1 MNYDTTQSTKTDR
14 IRIYVNGTR
23 QTLVAS
29 YNGPHG
35 DHYPTED
42 YVSSN
47 VNINENGVPIIF
59 GALGNGGSY
68 NRFFSGYMAE
78 LNYIDGTN
86 YDASNFGETKEGVW
100 IPKAISGLSYGT
112 HGCRLK
118 FQDSSSLGDDT
129 SGEGNDRTAS
139 NLVASDQVPDSP
151 TNNFCTL
158 NPLYMSDG
166 TTTEGNLRYDN
177 SAWNEVAST
186 FGFSSGK
193 WYFEVRAD
201 AYDSSAQALTVGIRE
216 AGKQQISS
224 GSWWHRNLWSNATN
238 GYVYGVNINGTT
250 EYKISGGSEVSIES
264 SAPEITAN
272 VVIGIAIDLDSA
284 TTSIKYNVDGGT
296 LFTLFE
302 DMEELTYQPAID
314 GYQAQATVNFGQD
327 SSFSGQETA
336 TSNSDANGNGTFHS
350 AVPSG
355 YLALCSANLPE
366 LTIGPNSTTQA
377 DDHFNV
383 VLYTSDNIGAGG
395 TQSVTGVN
403 FQPDWVWIKNRSSN
417 STSHTLYDSNRG
429 TGRHL
434 SSDTSGIEVGLNS
447 EYGYLS
453 AFGSDGFTLTGGS
466 TNANYINQS
475 TNNYVAWCWKLNAG
489 TATAS
494 ASETDNANP
503 AYSQQANATS
513 GLSIITYTG
522 TGANATLPHGLG
534 VAPEMIWVKCRD
546 NSSSSDHWY
555 VYSKYNAT
563 SNPEQYEIYLNLN
576 IPAYIDSSDNTRAWN
591 ATAPTSSVFSIGD
604 IADVNQ
610 DGKSYIAYCFAS
622 VEGYS
627 KMGTIEGNA
636 STDGAVVYT
645 GFRPRYVFIKNIDQT
660 GYEWAVID
668 SERTPTNEMVGY
680 LVINEDVDEDAN
692 YNKIDFL
699 SNGFK
704 IRSAANND
712 INHASTAIY
721 YAVAE
726 QPFKYA
732 NAK

>member
-1 MNYDTTQSTKTDR
+1 HIVLNYDTTQSTKTDR

-660 GYEWAVID
+660 GY
-668 SERTPTNEMVGY
+668 
-680 LVINEDVDEDAN
+680 
-692 YNKIDFL
+692 
-699 SNGFK
+699 
-704 IRSAANND
+704 
-712 INHASTAIY
+712 
-721 YAVAE
+721 
-726 QPFKYA
+726 
-732 NAK
+732 